1 MPTATG
7 MAASLLRIEERLRQT
22 LTPAPIPRR
31 WILSGNPVAR
41 GSIVHRSSDAMAFAA
56 LWDCTAGRFNW
67 FYDVDEMV
75 YIVDGAV
82 VIGSG
87 PGKQRVL
94 EAGDTFFFPAGSR
107 AQWTVPAY
115 VRKVAF
121 LHVPLSR
128 KMRFARSIYR
138 FFTGWLRP
146 RAWTEATAEVLGGKS
161 GQPDPAAFPT
171 AGRDAA

>member
-1 MPTATG
+1 MPPARP
-7 MAASLLRIEERLRQT
+7 MAASLRQMQERLSQA
-22 LTPAPIPRR
+22 LTPAPIPKQWVLR
-31 WILSGNPVAR
+31 GNPVAR
-41 GSIVHRSSDAMAFAA
+41 GSLIHRSADTMALTA
-56 LWDCTAGRFNW
+56 LWDCTAGSFNW

-82 VIGSG
+82 MIGSG

-115 VRKVAF
+115 VRKIAF

-128 KMRFARSIYR
+128 KMRLARAIYR
-138 FFTGWLRP
+138 FLTGWLRG
-146 RAWTEATAEVLGGKS
+146 RSQLGTAQVL
-161 GQPDPAAFPT
+161 
-171 AGRDAA
+171 AGEG

>member
-1 MPTATG
+1 MD
-7 MAASLLRIEERLRQT
+7 LD
-22 LTPAPIPRR
+22 
-31 WILSGNPVAR
+31 GNPIAR
-41 GSIVHRSSDAMAFAA
+41 GSVLYRSADTMAFTA

-82 VIGSG
+82 MIGSG
-87 PGKQRVL
+87 PGSQRVL
-94 EAGDTFFFPAGSR
+94 EAGDTFFFPAGTS

-128 KMRFARSIYR
+128 KMRVLRSVYR
-138 FFTGWLRP
+138 FCTRWMRRSDAEGTAQVL
-146 RAWTEATAEVLGGKS
+146 AGENQGEAQREEQLDYQSA
-161 GQPDPAAFPT
+161 
-171 AGRDAA
+171 

>member
-1 MPTATG
+1 MPR
-7 MAASLLRIEERLRQT
+7 ASRMPESVLRIDERLRGR
-22 LTPAPIPRR
+22 LTPAPIPRD

-41 GSIVHRSSDAMAFAA
+41 GSMIHRSADTMAFTA
-56 LWDCTAGRFNW
+56 LWDCTAGSFNW

-75 YIVDGAV
+75 YILDGAV

-115 VRKVAF
+115 VRKLAF

-128 KMRFARSIYR
+128 KMRLMRAIYK
-138 FFTGWLRP
+138 FCTGWLRG
-146 RAWTEATAEVLGGKS
+146 RSGLEGTAQVL
-161 GQPDPAAFPT
+161 
-171 AGRDAA
+171 AGES

>member
-1 MPTATG
+1 MPTADRT
-7 MAASLLRIEERLRQT
+7 AASLLNVDEGLHQT
-22 LTPAPIPRR
+22 LTPAPIPRE
-31 WILSGNPVAR
+31 WVLSGNPVAR
-41 GSIVHRSSDAMAFAA
+41 GSLIHRSEDTMAFTA
-56 LWDCTAGRFNW
+56 LWDCTAGSFNW

-115 VRKVAF
+115 VRKIAF

-128 KMRFARSIYR
+128 KMRLARSIYKFSTR
-138 FFTGWLRP
+138 WLRG
-146 RAWTEATAEVLGGKS
+146 RSRSEGTAQVLAGEAQG
-161 GQPDPAAFPT
+161 AAQLDCQS
-171 AGRDAA
+171 AGA

>member
-1 MPTATG
+1 MPTANRIATTLLG
-7 MAASLLRIEERLRQT
+7 MEERLHQT
-22 LTPAPIPRR
+22 LSPAPIPRH
-31 WILSGNPVAR
+31 WVLNGNPIAR
-41 GSIVHRSSDAMAFAA
+41 GSLIHRSADTMACTA
-56 LWDCTAGRFNW
+56 LWDCTAGSFNW

-115 VRKVAF
+115 VRKIAF

-128 KMRFARSIYR
+128 KMRLARAIYR
-138 FFTGWLRP
+138 FLTGR
-146 RAWTEATAEVLGGKS
+146 RRGRSSTEGTAQVL
-161 GQPDPAAFPT
+161 
-171 AGRDAA
+171 AGES